1 MLHHFGKLRQNAI
14 RFHQKMGQKSLHK
27 LLRASQ
33 KEVKKNSKIRIRT
46 DMIFLIMAPLY
57 IVQECACISHWK
69 KFIIFGIVEKN
80 QNFTLQKNIIR
91 MKKEEI
97 CGKALYNLTV
107 QQPTLSFADRSADCC
122 LHVLF
127 CTNSTRAVC
136 GRMLQFIVDN

>member
-1 MLHHFGKLRQNAI
+1 MTVKTFPENPGVNSRQVYLDKDEGHI
-14 RFHQKMGQKSLHK
+14 KFCP
-27 LLRASQ
+27 
-33 KEVKKNSKIRIRT
+33 KI
-46 DMIFLIMAPLY
+46 IFFSPLY